1 MFCPLCQQ
9 EYRDGI
15 SICIDCHLALVGT
28 LSEAETKNTQLWN
41 GEDQRQLDEILA
53 ALDGIGVP
61 RYYKEEI
68 SPVPRLRWSSVL
80 PARPVY
86 KLQVRVLKD
95 DLPKAKSVCQQDLQ
109 NENDAVASPDVLS
122 WPIQKMLV
130 LSFVLA
136 LVSFFGLVFLA
147 LDNLAW
153 QRLLDYYV
161 IQGPVFRVGVLV
173 GKIFHCSDDT
183 NVLIGAAT
191 DVFALMS
198 LWLLII
204 LLIDRFRARKQDA
217 TIQDNS

>member
-1 MFCPLCQQ
+1 MFCPLCQS

-15 SICIDCHLALVGT
+15 SSCLDCHLALVGT
-28 LSEAETKNTQLWN
+28 LSEAETKNTQLWK
-41 GEDQRQLDEILA
+41 GEDQRQLDEILS

-68 SPVPRLRWSSVL
+68 SPVPGLRWSSVL

-95 DLPKAKSVCQQDLQ
+95 DLPRAASVCQYLQ

-122 WPIQKMLV
+122 WPIQKMLGV
-130 LSFVLA
+130 SFVLA
-136 LVSFFGLVFLA
+136 LVSFFGLVSLA
-147 LDNLAW
+147 LDHLAW
-153 QRLLDYYV
+153 QRQLDHYV

-173 GKIFHCSDDT
+173 GKLFHCSDDT
-183 NVLIGAAT
+183 NELIGAAT

-198 LWLLII
+198 LWLLTI
-204 LLIDRFRARKQDA
+204 LLIDRFRPRKQDS
-217 TIQDNS
+217 TIKDNS